1 LILRNKYTEMH
12 GQQNIKKKNV
22 LTRLTKLVVD
32 DGSSYDSCNEDQNK
46 KYRFLEKV
54 EYLQPTE

>member
-1 LILRNKYTEMH
+1 MH